1 MSLKQIANIR
11 IGICNFV
18 FNGVDLGHTLDGITV
33 EVERNF
39 QDLTVDKYGDTPID
53 KAVIGHKAT
62 IKARFAEPVA
72 ELLTRISPE
81 GLNQTGTLGTRNA
94 FGTDAGELMRQY
106 AYLLTLHPIK
116 NTTTDYSEDI
126 VYYKA
131 VNINNIS
138 LEYKIKDQRAVEV
151 NFEALIDE
159 SQPSGRR
166 LGHIGL
172 TAIS

>member
-18 FNGVDLGHTLDGITV
+18 FNGVDLGHTLEGIDV
-33 EVERNF
+33 EIERNF
-39 QDLTVDKYGDTPID
+39 QDLVVDKYGDSPID

-62 IKARFAEPVA
+62 IKAKFAEPVA
-72 ELLTRISPE
+72 ELLTRINPE
-81 GLNQTGTLGTRNA
+81 GLNQTGTAGTRNA
-94 FGTDAGELMRQY
+94 FGTDSGTLLRQF
-106 AYLLTLHPIK
+106 AALLTLHPIK
-116 NTTTDYSEDI
+116 NAASDLTEDV

-131 VNINNIS
+131 VNTNNIA
-138 LEYKIKDQRAVEV
+138 LNYKVKDQEAVEV
-151 NFEALIDE
+151 TFEALVDE

-172 TAIS
+172 TNIS